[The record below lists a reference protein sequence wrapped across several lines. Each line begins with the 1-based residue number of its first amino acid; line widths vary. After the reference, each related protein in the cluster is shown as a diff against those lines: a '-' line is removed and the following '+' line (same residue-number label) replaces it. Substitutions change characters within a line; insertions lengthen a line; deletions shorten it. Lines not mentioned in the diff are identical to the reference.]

1 MCQLLPLQP
10 YRAQVNILTHSIL
23 TQLKNLKQTFL
34 IHAYYRDLKPENI
47 LLEQNKDF
55 DQIKIIDFGTS
66 LRFDTD
72 KTLDEKL
79 GTPYYIAPEVL
90 NKKYNEKCDI
100 WSCGVILYIIISGMP
115 PFNGSSDQDIM
126 KKVKVGKFSFSD
138 ACWSAISDKAK
149 NLITKLLTYDPEQ
162 RPSAE
167 EALKHPWITEMS
179 TQQVDSSVAMGAL
192 SNLKNFRADQKLK
205 QATFAFIASQLLTK
219 NEKENLAKI
228 FKAIDKNGDG
238 KLSKEEI
245 LEGYDKFF
253 GKTMEKEDVLRMFD
267 AVDIDKSGFID
278 YSEFVVAS
286 MNEKQLLTD
295 EKLLSAFKMF
305 DKVRLSIYRCYSNLF
320 KYSKYKTCCCI

>member
-1 MCQLLPLQP
+1 M
-10 YRAQVNILTHSIL
+10 
-23 TQLKNLKQTFL
+23 
-34 IHAYYRDLKPENI
+34 
-47 LLEQNKDF
+47 
-55 DQIKIIDFGTS
+55 
-66 LRFDTD
+66 
-72 KTLDEKL
+72 
-79 GTPYYIAPEVL
+79 

-100 WSCGVILYIIISGMP
+100 WSCGVILYIILSGMP
-115 PFNGSSDQDIM
+115 PFNGSNDQDIM
-126 KKVKVGKFSFSD
+126 KKVRVGKFSFSD
-138 ACWSAISDKAK
+138 ACWSNISDKAK
-149 NLITKLLTYDPEQ
+149 NLISKLLTYDPET
-162 RPSAE
+162 RPAAE

-179 TQQVDSSVAMGAL
+179 SQQVDSSVAMGAL

-253 GKTMEKEDVLRMFD
+253 GKTMDKEDVLKMFE
-267 AVDIDKSGFID
+267 AVDIDNSGFID

-305 DKVRLSIYRCYSNLF
+305 DKVSFSNFPTF
-320 KYSKYKTCCCI
+320 KHN

>member
-1 MCQLLPLQP
+1 
-10 YRAQVNILTHSIL
+10 
-23 TQLKNLKQTFL
+23 
-34 IHAYYRDLKPENI
+34 
-47 LLEQNKDF
+47 
-55 DQIKIIDFGTS
+55 
-66 LRFDTD
+66 
-72 KTLDEKL
+72 
-79 GTPYYIAPEVL
+79 
-90 NKKYNEKCDI
+90 
-100 WSCGVILYIIISGMP
+100 MP

-126 KKVKVGKFSFSD
+126 KKVRVGKFSFSD
-138 ACWSAISDKAK
+138 ACWSTISDKAK
-149 NLITKLLTYDPEQ
+149 NLITKLLTYDPEH

-179 TQQVDSSVAMGAL
+179 NQQVDSSVAMGAL

-245 LEGYDKFF
+245 LDGYDKFF
-253 GKTMEKEDVLRMFD
+253 GKTMDKEDVLKMFD

-305 DKVRLSIYRCYSNLF
+305 DKVRYARLLNNS
-320 KYSKYKTCCCI
+320 

>member
-1 MCQLLPLQP
+1 
-10 YRAQVNILTHSIL
+10 
-23 TQLKNLKQTFL
+23 
-34 IHAYYRDLKPENI
+34 
-47 LLEQNKDF
+47 LEQNKDF

-100 WSCGVILYIIISGMP
+100 WSCGVILYIILSGMP

-126 KKVKVGKFSFSD
+126 KKVRVGKFSFSD
-138 ACWSAISDKAK
+138 PCWNNISAKAK
-149 NLITKLLTYDPEQ
+149 DLITKLLTYDPEH

-179 TQQVDSSVAMGAL
+179 SVQVDSSVAMGAL

-253 GKTMEKEDVLRMFD
+253 GKTMERDDVLKMFD

-305 DKVRLSIYRCYSNLF
+305 DKVSLPTIIYLPSF
-320 KYSKYKTCCCI
+320 